1 MGKRNRLGR
10 CALVVLGTLVLA
22 ASTKLFLLP
31 ANLMGTGVTGIALI
45 IEHYTGIPM
54 TAASLMLN
62 IATLILAWV
71 VLGRNFA
78 LTTIF
83 SSIFYPVSLEI
94 MNQLMGDVQVT
105 ANPLLNTLFAGM
117 GVGLAVGLVI
127 RGGGCTGGMDP
138 VLLVLEK
145 YFRLPVST
153 TMWVIDVCVILG
165 QALYH
170 PVEDVLFG
178 VILVI
183 AMTVTLDKTLLM
195 GKSKTEVKIISDH
208 PCEIRDAIMTGVD
221 RGVTMLHAESGFLH
235 HETNVVLTVIS
246 TKELVKIER
255 VAREVDPNCFVIVN
269 RVSEV
274 WGSGFTTEKK
284 RLER

>member
-117 GVGLAVGLVI
+117 GVGL
-127 RGGGCTGGMDP
+127 P

-208 PCEIRDAIMTGVD
+208 PCEIRDAIMTRVD